1 MRKTTVLL
9 CLSAL
14 LATFVSCSNQE
25 ARTPASK
32 AIALVGM
39 LAKGDF
45 TGATTGFDD
54 KLKKVLSP
62 QELETVWK
70 ELISQAGAFKKQEGI
85 ETSRQKQDEAVY
97 DVVLVKCEFER
108 SFLGV
113 RVAFNGDQ
121 KVAGL
126 FFVPINK

>member
-1 MRKTTVLL
+1 MRKATVLL

-14 LATFVSCSNQE
+14 LVTFVSCFNQKPVS
-25 ARTPASK
+25 PASK
-32 AIALVGM
+32 AVAIVEMMAR
-39 LAKGDF
+39 GDF
-45 TGATTGFDD
+45 AGATTGFDD
-54 KLKKVLSP
+54 KLKKALSP
-62 QELETVWK
+62 QELETAWK
-70 ELISQAGAFKKQEGI
+70 ELISQAGAFKKQEGV

-113 RVAFNGDQ
+113 RIAFNVEQ

-126 FFVPINK
+126 FFVPTSK